1 MMQSKLPGGRF
12 MKRLALAV
20 SAALLLT
27 SFHAGSESSPT
38 LLATHLRCE
47 YLTNTLGI
55 DVAQPRLS
63 WVLEPGNST
72 LRAQSQSA
80 YRIVVASNTEGLAAN
95 QGDL

>member
-1 MMQSKLPGGRF
+1 

-20 SAALLLT
+20 SATLLLT
-27 SFHAGSESSPT
+27 SFHAGSESSST

-47 YLTNTLGI
+47 YLTNPLGI

-72 LRAQSQSA
+72 
-80 YRIVVASNTEGLAAN
+80 
-95 QGDL
+95 